1 LPGIVV
7 VGAQWGDEGKGKI
20 TDILSSK
27 VAAVV
32 RYQGGNNAG
41 HTVVVNGD
49 QFKLHLIPSGILYP
63 HIINIIGNG
72 VVINPKVLL
81 SEMEALAVRGI
92 STDNLRISYNAHLI
106 MPYHII
112 IDSHSEYH
120 LGKFRIGTT
129 NRGIGPAYSDK
140 AARVGLRVQ
149 DMLDLKIFKMK
160 LEQTLKIK
168 NDLMEKVYGLEPLP
182 VGEIIGEYL
191 DYAEKLK
198 KYMVD
203 TTELIN
209 DMLDVGKNVLFE
221 GAQGTMLDLDHGTYP
236 FVTSSS
242 PVSGG
247 ACVGAGVSPLRIN
260 QVIGI
265 SKAYITRVGEGPFP
279 TELSDE
285 CGDMICTAGQ
295 EFGTTTGRK
304 RRCGWFDSLVVRYST
319 RINGFTSLA
328 LMKLDV
334 LSLFKE
340 IKICIGY
347 EYEGKLYD
355 RFPAHQTI
363 VNKCRPIYEMHP
375 GWLCDISSVNRFD
388 DLPIEARN
396 YISRVEELIG
406 TRIEIISVGP
416 GREQS
421 ILRGD
426 VF

>member
-1 LPGIVV
+1 MPGIVV

-41 HTVVVNGD
+41 HTVVVNCD

-265 SKAYITRVGEGPFP
+265 SKAYTTRVGEGPFP

-347 EYEGKLYD
+347 EYEGKVYD

-388 DLPIEARN
+388 GLPIEARN

>member
-1 LPGIVV
+1 MPGIVV

-41 HTVVVNGD
+41 HTVVVNCD
-49 QFKLHLIPSGILYP
+49 QFKLHLIPSGVLYP

-191 DYAEKLK
+191 NYAEKLK

>member
-1 LPGIVV
+1 MPGIVV

-112 IDSHSEYH
+112 IDSHSEYY

-265 SKAYITRVGEGPFP
+265 SKAYTTRVGEGPFP

-347 EYEGKLYD
+347 EYEGKVYD

-375 GWLCDISSVNRFD
+375 GWLCDISSANRFD

>member
-1 LPGIVV
+1 MPGIVV

-49 QFKLHLIPSGILYP
+49 QFKLHLIPSGILYS

-92 STDNLRISYNAHLI
+92 NTDNLRVSYNAHLI
-106 MPYHII
+106 MPYHVI
-112 IDSHSEYH
+112 IDSHSEYQ
-120 LGKFRIGTT
+120 LGRFRIGTT

-149 DMLDLKIFKMK
+149 DMLDLKIFKLK

-168 NDLMEKVYGLEPLP
+168 NVLIERVYGLKPLP
-182 VGEIIGEYL
+182 VDEIIDEYL
-191 DYAEKLK
+191 GYAEKLK
-198 KYMVD
+198 RYMVD

-209 DMLDVGKNVLFE
+209 DILDEGKTVLFE

-260 QVIGI
+260 RILGI
-265 SKAYITRVGEGPFP
+265 SKAYTTRVGEGPFP
-279 TELSDE
+279 AELSDE
-285 CGDMICTAGQ
+285 CGEMICTAGQ
-295 EFGTTTGRK
+295 EYGTTTGRK
-304 RRCGWFDSLVVRYST
+304 RRCGWFDSLIVHYST

-334 LSLFKE
+334 LSMFKE
-340 IKICIGY
+340 IKICVGY
-347 EYEGKLYD
+347 EYEGKVYD
-355 RFPAHQTI
+355 RFPVHQTI
-363 VNKCRPIYEMHP
+363 VNKCKPIYETHP
-375 GWLCDISSVNRFD
+375 GWLCDISGVDRFD
-388 DLPIEARN
+388 DLPVEAQD
-396 YISRVEELIG
+396 YVLRVEELIG
-406 TRIEIISVGP
+406 TSIKIISVGP

>member
-1 LPGIVV
+1 MPGIVV

-41 HTVVVNGD
+41 HTVVVNCD

-265 SKAYITRVGEGPFP
+265 SKAYTTRVGEGPFP

-347 EYEGKLYD
+347 EYEGKVYD

>member
-41 HTVVVNGD
+41 HTVVVNCD

-168 NDLMEKVYGLEPLP
+168 KDLMEKVYGLEPLP

-265 SKAYITRVGEGPFP
+265 SKAYTTRVGEGPFP

-347 EYEGKLYD
+347 EYEGKVYD